1 MWSIRRRI
9 YNLRLPRIPRF
20 NVHSQPSPQ
29 TTQTNQQHRNLGQ
42 KYGSSN
48 SAPLRPKMPQNKIHQ
63 RHNSRQPVLLP
74 KEAGLGAN
82 NEENRSPEDIDPAN
96 SFIYQDEDQGED

>member
-1 MWSIRRRI
+1 MS
-9 YNLRLPRIPRF
+9 
-20 NVHSQPSPQ
+20 
-29 TTQTNQQHRNLGQ
+29 
-42 KYGSSN
+42 
-48 SAPLRPKMPQNKIHQ
+48 QNKIHQ

-74 KEAGLGAN
+74 KEARLGAN